1 MISLAPRAAASFT
14 LLSCD
19 CAGSAAVAAR
29 SATANKYLNGQ
40 AIFTTKPYRSGSS
53 PGFSALARKVSLGNT
68 FQCSFSPFPHREVRQ
83 LPRKHAERASS
94 SCSYAR
100 HRSARPQ
107 FPSRSRQRLL
117 VHRPH
122 LRRKHRPRPARP
134 RSISRRQLFSSDRAR
149 WCRIRSAGWS
159 RLIFSRL
166 NHGFANRLSTS
177 ALRDRAVDSRFGGN
191 RFYARAGSADHRNHA
206 RGASRRSLHRGTRHD
221 AGFRGS
227 RSDRGDGH
235 RAAAFSG
242 RAENAGAFFPDAL
255 SFHGVEY
262 RSDRRQ
268 QPGLARLLS
277 HCLRLFCR
285 SCARRSSY
293 PGHHHWRAK
302 ECYVRPAYRR
312 DRLLPGLDRERRRGR
327 RRDRDNLERSY
338 SNYNRDWVRY
348 ALQHR
353 LHRVFPHVSAPPS
366 HMVKLRDVTMQF
378 DEKKVLDGLSLEVK
392 PQDRLVI
399 IGQSGSG
406 KSTILRL
413 ILGILQPNSGSIF
426 FEQFEITRLS
436 RRKLQQIRRHI
447 GMVYQYSAL
456 LSSRTVRDNVALP
469 LEELTTKSRQ
479 EIDEIVD
486 EKLALVGMSKS
497 KDLMPSELSGGMKK
511 RVSVARALVLEPELI
526 LFDEPGAGL
535 DPVIGSVIDELI
547 ISLSEKSKVTS
558 VTVTHEMDSAFRIGT
573 RMAMLYQGKIIEDA
587 EPERF
592 KQSKNP
598 VVAQFLSGS
607 TEGPILK
614 ESEDAIATK

>member
-1 MISLAPRAAASFT
+1 M
-14 LLSCD
+14 
-19 CAGSAAVAAR
+19 
-29 SATANKYLNGQ
+29 
-40 AIFTTKPYRSGSS
+40 
-53 PGFSALARKVSLGNT
+53 
-68 FQCSFSPFPHREVRQ
+68 
-83 LPRKHAERASS
+83 
-94 SCSYAR
+94 
-100 HRSARPQ
+100 
-107 FPSRSRQRLL
+107 
-117 VHRPH
+117 
-122 LRRKHRPRPARP
+122 
-134 RSISRRQLFSSDRAR
+134 
-149 WCRIRSAGWS
+149 
-159 RLIFSRL
+159 
-166 NHGFANRLSTS
+166 
-177 ALRDRAVDSRFGGN
+177 
-191 RFYARAGSADHRNHA
+191 
-206 RGASRRSLHRGTRHD
+206 
-221 AGFRGS
+221 
-227 RSDRGDGH
+227 
-235 RAAAFSG
+235 
-242 RAENAGAFFPDAL
+242 
-255 SFHGVEY
+255 
-262 RSDRRQ
+262 
-268 QPGLARLLS
+268 
-277 HCLRLFCR
+277 
-285 SCARRSSY
+285 
-293 PGHHHWRAK
+293 
-302 ECYVRPAYRR
+302 
-312 DRLLPGLDRERRRGR
+312 
-327 RRDRDNLERSY
+327 
-338 SNYNRDWVRY
+338 
-348 ALQHR
+348 
-353 LHRVFPHVSAPPS
+353 SAPPS
-366 HMVKLRDVTMQF
+366 HILKLRDVTMQF
-378 DEKKVLDGLSLEVK
+378 DEKNVLDGLSLEVK

-399 IGQSGSG
+399 MGQSGSG

-426 FEQFEITRLS
+426 FKQFEITRLS

-511 RVSVARALVLEPELI
+511 RVSMARALVLEPELI

-607 TEGPILK
+607 TEGPILE

>member
-1 MISLAPRAAASFT
+1 
-14 LLSCD
+14 
-19 CAGSAAVAAR
+19 
-29 SATANKYLNGQ
+29 
-40 AIFTTKPYRSGSS
+40 
-53 PGFSALARKVSLGNT
+53 
-68 FQCSFSPFPHREVRQ
+68 
-83 LPRKHAERASS
+83 
-94 SCSYAR
+94 
-100 HRSARPQ
+100 
-107 FPSRSRQRLL
+107 
-117 VHRPH
+117 
-122 LRRKHRPRPARP
+122 
-134 RSISRRQLFSSDRAR
+134 
-149 WCRIRSAGWS
+149 
-159 RLIFSRL
+159 
-166 NHGFANRLSTS
+166 
-177 ALRDRAVDSRFGGN
+177 
-191 RFYARAGSADHRNHA
+191 
-206 RGASRRSLHRGTRHD
+206 
-221 AGFRGS
+221 
-227 RSDRGDGH
+227 
-235 RAAAFSG
+235 
-242 RAENAGAFFPDAL
+242 
-255 SFHGVEY
+255 
-262 RSDRRQ
+262 
-268 QPGLARLLS
+268 
-277 HCLRLFCR
+277 
-285 SCARRSSY
+285 
-293 PGHHHWRAK
+293 
-302 ECYVRPAYRR
+302 
-312 DRLLPGLDRERRRGR
+312 
-327 RRDRDNLERSY
+327 
-338 SNYNRDWVRY
+338 
-348 ALQHR
+348 
-353 LHRVFPHVSAPPS
+353 
-366 HMVKLRDVTMQF
+366 MVKLRDVTMQF

-399 IGQSGSG
+399 MGQSGSG

-614 ESEDAIATK
+614 ASEDAIATK